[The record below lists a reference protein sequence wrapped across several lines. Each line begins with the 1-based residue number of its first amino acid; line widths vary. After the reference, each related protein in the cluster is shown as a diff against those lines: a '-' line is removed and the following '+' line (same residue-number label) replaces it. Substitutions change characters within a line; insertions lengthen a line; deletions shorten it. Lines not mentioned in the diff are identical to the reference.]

1 MKAMQRKPSR
11 KRGLPNLVES
21 NASKDEIQTKDC
33 PSIDCTN
40 PAENELNRQMD
51 LDGGLL
57 DLIVLDEFKHQSQLK
72 RLNLTLIIDHYTRA
86 VVGMEIIKLGVT
98 AP

>member
-1 MKAMQRKPSR
+1 MQRKPIQ
-11 KRGLPNLVES
+11 KGGLPRLPES
-21 NASKDEIQTKDC
+21 NAGKDEIQTNDR
-33 PSIDCTN
+33 PSVDYTN

-57 DLIVLDEFKHQSQLK
+57 DLIVLDESEHNSQLK

-86 VVGMEIIKLGVT
+86 VVGMKITKLGVP